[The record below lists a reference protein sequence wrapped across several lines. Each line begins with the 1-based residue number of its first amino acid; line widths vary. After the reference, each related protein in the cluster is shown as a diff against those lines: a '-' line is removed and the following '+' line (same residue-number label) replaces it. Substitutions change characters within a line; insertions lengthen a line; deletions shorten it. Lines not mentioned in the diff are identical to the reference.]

1 MSRQIVVPCSSLVV
15 LGLLAGGLVRAGD
28 PPGANRYCPV
38 MPANLAE
45 AQWSTVYKGARVYF
59 CCNNCLDSF
68 RKSPQA
74 FEANISQVAHSSA
87 SRAHDRS
94 GTEEAMASTSSN
106 TLGTMDHNW
115 NKFEIDHPTEIVLM
129 VLIVGSVLFASWQ
142 LPKRWLRRRFP
153 DGVAIRP
160 VYGEWTVFVLV
171 ALVFQLT
178 LSRQRLEGEVLKSH
192 VLRTVHHATYYDHGY
207 PPVPQRPQAPK
218 RLAATFYRGN
228 DERSEFLFNGG
239 DYLTA
244 EFDIALERP
253 DATAIQYGD
262 VVADV
267 PLWIRLTIRRAP
279 NSPDRLFAPTIMDRI
294 YLTKQYEPL
303 MGWKASVADRTRIQA
318 VEGEPGVW
326 QARYPL
332 GVIARADGPRIDP
345 ETATRDQL
353 LEIRGVTPQIASW
366 FLAYRDAGYPIR
378 GAHDLA
384 QAGIEGEV
392 QGMIVAAFGSVSSKG
407 IVYLCEANYV
417 GKRQMGARFHYAIQY
432 DLLVRD
438 GRIQPDSDLW
448 MGFLSR
454 SQKAAKRA
462 IPDNEWFSV
471 DPLPVVPRPQ
481 ELGDELL
488 GIDDYPDL

>member
-1 MSRQIVVPCSSLVV
+1 
-15 LGLLAGGLVRAGD
+15 
-28 PPGANRYCPV
+28 
-38 MPANLAE
+38 MP
-45 AQWSTVYKGARVYF
+45 
-59 CCNNCLDSF
+59 
-68 RKSPQA
+68 
-74 FEANISQVAHSSA
+74 
-87 SRAHDRS
+87 
-94 GTEEAMASTSSN
+94 STSSN
-106 TLGTMDHNW
+106 TLGTTDQDW
-115 NKFEIDHPTEIVLM
+115 NKFETDHPSEMLLF

-142 LPKRWLRRRFP
+142 LPKRLLRRRFP
-153 DGVAIRP
+153 DGVPVRP
-160 VYGEWTVFVLV
+160 VYAEVCVFVLI
-171 ALVFQLT
+171 ALVVQLT

-207 PPVPQRPQAPK
+207 PPVPQRLRAPK
-218 RLAATFYRGN
+218 HLAATFYRGN

-239 DYLTA
+239 NYLTA

-253 DATAIQYGD
+253 DAAAVQYGD

-294 YLTKQYEPL
+294 YLTKEYGPL
-303 MGWKASVADRTRIQA
+303 MGWKAPVADRVA
-318 VEGEPGVW
+318 LGGVDGEPGVW

-332 GVIARADGPRIDP
+332 GVICRADGPRIDP
-345 ETATRDQL
+345 ETATREQL
-353 LEIRGVTPQIASW
+353 LEIGGVTPEVASW

-392 QGMIVAAFGSVSSKG
+392 QGAIVAAFGAVSAKG

-448 MGFLSR
+448 MGYLSR

-471 DPLPVVPRPQ
+471 DPLPIVPHVQP
-481 ELGDELL
+481 LSDELL